1 MQKKLIC
8 QMPTNKCITPYCLKE
23 NCSRSCCDDTSE
35 FEVVEIYQE
44 EIINITQAIKASNF
58 KY

>member
-1 MQKKLIC
+1 
-8 QMPTNKCITPYCLKE
+8 MPTNKCITPYCLKE